1 VEGTIVKV
9 LTWFLTCLA
18 QYDLLYFFV
27 FFIKKELCNFAEY
40 FSIKKKEM
48 RKEFNT
54 TGTCFP
60 HLHYMADIST
70 KFDFAISLVE
80 KGKYFAINRPRQYGK
95 TTMLESLSRA
105 LVKSDEWLVFNIS
118 FEGID
123 SQTGAEMTPF
133 CQAFVRLLSRSM
145 LNSGH
150 SELEIYLKE
159 KANEVTNLGDV
170 SVLITHLVNKSQKK
184 CVMLI
189 DEVDKSSNN
198 QLFLDFLAMLRY
210 KYLNRYN
217 IADATFHSVILAGL
231 YDVKSLRLKLGL
243 NQEAKYNSPW
253 NIAADFNVV
262 MELQPNEIVPMLEDY
277 CQEQNVRM
285 NTEGVANAL
294 FYYTAG
300 YPFLVSA
307 LCKIVD
313 EEIMSKKTERV
324 WTEFDIETAAD
335 KLIKAERSTT
345 NFDTLVKNLENSLEL
360 YDLIYRLV
368 IEGEYIPYNLH
379 APVVNFAL
387 QHGIVGN
394 SPDGLVI
401 HNRIYREVIANYMTV
416 KTIVERKSLNIE
428 TSAAYLLDNNAL
440 DMRKV
445 LLKFQELM
453 KIEYSKKDDSF
464 IERNGRLI
472 FLAFLKPIINGK
484 GYAFKEPEI
493 SEEKRMD
500 IAVSFFQHKYIIELK
515 MWYGNAAHKK
525 GLVQLG
531 DYLDRQNQSEGYL
544 VIFEQNVTK
553 TWKKGWIRANGK
565 KVFAVWV

>member
-1 VEGTIVKV
+1 MK
-9 LTWFLTCLA
+9 
-18 QYDLLYFFV
+18 
-27 FFIKKELCNFAEY
+27 
-40 FSIKKKEM
+40 
-48 RKEFNT
+48 REFNV

-60 HLHYMADIST
+60 HLHYMADVSA
-70 KFDFAISLVE
+70 KFDTAINLVE

-95 TTMLESLSRA
+95 TTMLYLLSDTLR
-105 LVKSDEWLVFNIS
+105 KSSEYIVFNTS
-118 FEGID
+118 FEGIGD
-123 SQTGAEMTPF
+123 AIFNDEKTFASG
-133 CQAFVRLLSRSM
+133 FVDVLATYASVYAPNLEEWLLEEVPKTHDFKALSKLLTKM
-145 LNSGH
+145 V
-150 SELEIYLKE
+150 E
-159 KANEVTNLGDV
+159 KAD
-170 SVLITHLVNKSQKK
+170 KK
-184 CVMLI
+184 VILLI

-198 QLFLDFLAMLRY
+198 QLFISFLAMLRN
-210 KYLNRYN
+210 KYLERM
-217 IADATFHSVILAGL
+217 AFPTFYSVVLAGL

-262 MELQPNEIVPMLEDY
+262 MELQPHEIVPMLKDY
-277 CQEQNVRM
+277 AEEQNVRM
-285 NTEGVANAL
+285 DFQAVADAL

-313 EEIMSKKTERV
+313 EDIMSKKSERI
-324 WTEFDIETAAD
+324 WTDFDIEIAAD

-345 NFDTLVKNLENSLEL
+345 NFDTLIKNLENSAEL

-368 IEGEYIPYNLH
+368 IEGEFVPYNLH

-387 QHGIVGN
+387 QHGIVSD
-394 SPDGLVI
+394 SPEGLMI

-416 KTIVERKSLNIE
+416 KAITERKSLYVD
-428 TSAAYLLDNNAL
+428 TSHPYLLANNAL

-453 KIEYSKKDDSF
+453 KIEYSKKDSTF
-464 IERNGRLI
+464 IERNGRLV

-493 SEEKRMD
+493 SEERRMD

-515 MWYGNAAHKK
+515 MWRGTVAHKK

-531 DYLDRQNQSEGYL
+531 DYLDRQNSSEGYL
-544 VIFEQNVTK
+544 VIFEQTVEK
-553 TWKKGWIRANGK
+553 SWKKGWIRANGK

>member
-1 VEGTIVKV
+1 MAK
-9 LTWFLTCLA
+9 
-18 QYDLLYFFV
+18 
-27 FFIKKELCNFAEY
+27 
-40 FSIKKKEM
+40 
-48 RKEFNT
+48 RFNT

-60 HLHYMADIST
+60 AKHYMADISA
-70 KFDFAISLVE
+70 KFDVAIKLVE
-80 KGKYFAINRPRQYGK
+80 NGDYFAINRPRQYGK
-95 TTMLESLSRA
+95 TTMLYLLSHVLR
-105 LVKSDEWLVFNIS
+105 KSDEYIVFNTS
-118 FEGID
+118 FEGIGD
-123 SQTGAEMTPF
+123 AIFSDEKTFSSG
-133 CQAFVRLLSRSM
+133 FVDVLANYASVYAPNLQQWLLDEAP
-145 LNSGH
+145 N
-150 SELEIYLKE
+150 
-159 KANEVTNLGDV
+159 TNDFKVLAK
-170 SVLITHLVNKSQKK
+170 LITKMVIKADKK
-184 CVMLI
+184 IILLI

-198 QLFLDFLAMLRY
+198 QLFISFLAMLRN
-210 KYLNRYN
+210 KYLERETFP
-217 IADATFHSVILAGL
+217 TFHSIVLAGL

-262 MELQPNEIVPMLEDY
+262 MELQPNEIVPMLKDY
-277 CQEQNVRM
+277 AQEQNVHM
-285 NTEGVANAL
+285 DFQAVADAL

-313 EEIMSKKTERV
+313 EDIMSKRLVDPDKIRAERI

-335 KLIKAERSTT
+335 KLIKAERSNT
-345 NFDTLVKNLENSLEL
+345 NFDTLVKNLENNAEL

-368 IEGEYIPYNLH
+368 IEGEFVPYNLH

-387 QHGIVGN
+387 QHGIVSNGQE
-394 SPDGLVI
+394 GLMI

-416 KTIVERKSLNIE
+416 KAITERKSLYVE
-428 TSAAYLLDNNAL
+428 TAHPYLLANNGL

-453 KIEYSKKDDSF
+453 RIEYSKKDSIF

-493 SEEKRMD
+493 SEERRMD
-500 IAVSFFQHKYIIELK
+500 IAVSFFQHKYVIELK
-515 MWYGNAAHKK
+515 MWRGNVAHKK

-531 DYLDRQNQSEGYL
+531 DYLDRQDLPEGFL
-544 VIFEQNVTK
+544 VIFENTVEK
-553 TWKKGWIRANGK
+553 SWKKGWIRANGK

>member
-1 VEGTIVKV
+1 
-9 LTWFLTCLA
+9 
-18 QYDLLYFFV
+18 
-27 FFIKKELCNFAEY
+27 
-40 FSIKKKEM
+40 M
-48 RKEFNT
+48 RREFNV

-60 HLHYMADIST
+60 HLHYMADVST
-70 KFDFAISLVE
+70 KFDTALNLVE

-95 TTMLESLSRA
+95 TTLLETLNRT
-105 LVKSDEWLVFNIS
+105 LIKSAEWLVFNIS

-123 SQTGAEMTPF
+123 SQTGAEMKPF
-133 CQAFVRLLSRSM
+133 CQAFIRLLSRSM
-145 LNSGH
+145 LNNGH
-150 SELEIYLKE
+150 SELENYLKE
-159 KANEVTNLGDV
+159 KANVVTTLGDV
-170 SVLITHLVNKSQKK
+170 SLLITDLVNKTKKK

-217 IADATFHSVILAGL
+217 IADATFHSVVLAGL

-243 NQEAKYNSPW
+243 NEEAKYNSPW

-262 MELQPNEIVPMLEDY
+262 MELQPNEIVPMLKDY
-277 CQEQNVRM
+277 AEEQNVSM
-285 NTEGVANAL
+285 DYQAIADAL
-294 FYYTAG
+294 FYYTSG

-307 LCKIVD
+307 MCKIVD
-313 EEIMSKKTERV
+313 EDIMSKKLVQPDRSEAERI
-324 WTEFDIETAAD
+324 WTVFDIETAANM
-335 KLIKAERSTT
+335 LIKAERSTT
-345 NFDTLVKNLENSLEL
+345 NFDTLIKNLENNADL
-360 YDLIYRLV
+360 YNIVYRLV
-368 IEGEYIPYNLH
+368 IENEPFNYNIHDPLIH
-379 APVVNFAL
+379 FGL
-387 QHGIVGN
+387 QHGIFRNGT
-394 SPDGLVI
+394 GLNI
-401 HNRIYREVIANYMTV
+401 HNRIYREIIANYMTS
-416 KTIVERKSLNIE
+416 KTITSGQSLYIG
-428 TSAAYLLDNNAL
+428 TSEPYLLANNAL

-453 KIEYSKKDDSF
+453 KIEYSKKDSDF

-493 SEEKRMD
+493 SEERRMD

-515 MWYGNAAHKK
+515 MWRDNVAHKK

-531 DYLDRQNQSEGYL
+531 DYLDRQNQSEGFL
-544 VIFEQNVTK
+544 VIFEQNVEK

>member
-1 VEGTIVKV
+1 MSK
-9 LTWFLTCLA
+9 
-18 QYDLLYFFV
+18 
-27 FFIKKELCNFAEY
+27 
-40 FSIKKKEM
+40 
-48 RKEFNT
+48 RFNV

-60 HLHYMADIST
+60 ERHYMADVSA
-70 KFDFAISLVE
+70 KFDVAIKLVE
-80 KGKYFAINRPRQYGK
+80 YGAYFAINRPRQYGK

-118 FEGID
+118 LEGISSETSGD
-123 SQTGAEMTPF
+123 KLSFSRAFLKLLADEMVNRGNPDMA
-133 CQAFVRLLSRSM
+133 AF
-145 LNSGH
+145 LN
-150 SELEIYLKE
+150 E
-159 KANEVTNLGDV
+159 KAQEVSNLEDV
-170 SVLITHLVNKSQKK
+170 SAVITQLINKAHRKVVL
-184 CVMLI
+184 LI

-198 QLFLDFLAMLRY
+198 QLFLDFLALLRN
-210 KYLNRYN
+210 KYLRRHT
-217 IADATFHSVILAGL
+217 ITDATFHSVVLAGL

-285 NTEGVANAL
+285 NTEGVAHAL

-313 EEIMSKKTERV
+313 EEIMSKKTERM

-345 NFDTLVKNLENSLEL
+345 NFDTLVKNLENSPEL

-394 SPDGLVI
+394 SPDGLVV

-515 MWYGNAAHKK
+515 MWHGNVAHKK
-525 GLVQLG
+525 GLVQLS

>member
-1 VEGTIVKV
+1 MVK
-9 LTWFLTCLA
+9 
-18 QYDLLYFFV
+18 
-27 FFIKKELCNFAEY
+27 
-40 FSIKKKEM
+40 
-48 RKEFNT
+48 RFNT

-60 HLHYMADIST
+60 HLHYMADVSS
-70 KFDFAISLVE
+70 KFNRAISLVE
-80 KGKYFAINRPRQYGK
+80 SGDYFAINRPRQYGK

-118 FEGID
+118 FEGLSSETTADKLSFSRAFIKLLAD
-123 SQTGAEMTPF
+123 EMVNRGNADMAAFLNEQSQ
-133 CQAFVRLLSRSM
+133 QVS
-145 LNSGH
+145 N
-150 SELEIYLKE
+150 LE
-159 KANEVTNLGDV
+159 GV
-170 SVLITHLVNKSQKK
+170 SALITQLVHKSNRK
-184 CVMLI
+184 VVLLI

-198 QLFLDFLAMLRY
+198 QLFLDFLALLRN
-210 KYLNRYN
+210 KYLRRHT
-217 IADATFHSVILAGL
+217 ITDATFYSVVLAGL

-243 NQEAKYNSPW
+243 NEEAKYNSPW

-262 MELQPNEIVPMLEDY
+262 MELQPNEIVPMLKDY
-277 CQEQNVRM
+277 AQEQNVRM
-285 NTEGVANAL
+285 DFQAVADAL
-294 FYYTAG
+294 FYYTSG

-307 LCKIVD
+307 MCKIVD
-313 EEIMSKKTERV
+313 EDIMSQKLVQPDKIGAERI
-324 WTEFDIETAAD
+324 WTVFDIETAAD

-345 NFDTLVKNLENSLEL
+345 NFDTLIKNLENNAEL

-368 IEGEYIPYNLH
+368 IEGEFVPFNLH

-387 QHGIVGN
+387 QHGIVSNG
-394 SPDGLVI
+394 PEGLMI

-416 KTIVERKSLNIE
+416 KAITERKSLYVD
-428 TSAAYLLDNNAL
+428 TSQPYLLANNAL

-453 KIEYSKKDDSF
+453 KIEYSKKDSTF

-493 SEEKRMD
+493 SEERRMD

-515 MWYGNAAHKK
+515 MWRGNVAHKK

-531 DYLDRQNQSEGYL
+531 DYLDRQNQMEGFL
-544 VIFEQNVTK
+544 VIFEQNIEK

>member
-1 VEGTIVKV
+1 
-9 LTWFLTCLA
+9 
-18 QYDLLYFFV
+18 
-27 FFIKKELCNFAEY
+27 
-40 FSIKKKEM
+40 M

-60 HLHYMADIST
+60 HLHYMADVST

-105 LVKSDEWLVFNIS
+105 LIKSEEWLVFNIS

-123 SQTGAEMTPF
+123 SQMGAEMTPF

-145 LNSGH
+145 LNFGH
-150 SELEIYLKE
+150 SEWATYLKE

-170 SVLITHLVNKSQKK
+170 SALITNLVDKSQKK

-277 CQEQNVRM
+277 CQEQNVHM
-285 NTEGVANAL
+285 NTEGVAHAL

-307 LCKIVD
+307 MCKIVD

-345 NFDTLVKNLENSLEL
+345 NFDTLVKNLENSPEL

-394 SPDGLVI
+394 SPDGLTI

-428 TSAAYLLDNNAL
+428 TAAAYLLDNNAL

-544 VIFEQNVTK
+544 VVFEQNVTK